1 MFFVIL
7 KTAIIKLAYGKIQVK
22 SIAMKI
28 DEMSREELKEL
39 MKEVL
44 EEVLAERAVDNDGQI
59 KPEIEQ
65 QLLEIRARRQ
75 YDDQT
80 ISADEVKRR
89 LGMI

>member
-1 MFFVIL
+1 
-7 KTAIIKLAYGKIQVK
+7 
-22 SIAMKI
+22 MKI

-44 EEVLAERAVDNDGQI
+44 EEVLTERSVDNDGQI

-65 QLLEIRARRQ
+65 QLLQIRARRQ
-75 YDDQT
+75 DNDLT

-89 LGMI
+89 LGLI

>member
-1 MFFVIL
+1 
-7 KTAIIKLAYGKIQVK
+7 
-22 SIAMKI
+22 MKI

-44 EEVLAERAVDNDGQI
+44 EEVLAERSVDNDGQI

-65 QLLEIRARRQ
+65 QLLEIRDRRQ

-89 LGMI
+89 LGLI